1 MAKEF
6 QNKYRIASACT
17 YWWNCSWN
25 DACFITICTH
35 NRECF
40 FGEIVQSQFI
50 ASPSGQIA
58 ETIWHEI
65 PTQFPYAESGNFMV
79 TPNHIYRIL
88 ILNKPLDNIRNNND
102 TTIVCVVVVET
113 QLIASLQQQ
122 HRQKNHHKLNPVDL
136 QEIKILN

>member
-17 YWWNCSWN
+17 YWWNYSWN

-35 NRECF
+35 NCECF

-65 PTQFPYAESGNFMV
+65 PTQFPYAESGNFVVM
-79 TPNHIYRIL
+79 PNHIHGIL
-88 ILNKPLDNIRNNND
+88 ILNKSSDIIRNNND
-102 TTIVCVVVVET
+102 RTIVCVVVET

-122 HRQKNHHKLNPVDL
+122 KNYHKLNPMDL